1 VPRREGRDKVTGRA
15 RYTADLAFPGAWHGK
30 TIRSTIPKGEL
41 ESLTFDRAFDWSRV
55 VVVTPKDIPGENV
68 VQLIE
73 DDQPAL
79 AEREIRHREEPLAL
93 IAAPDR
99 DTLEAAA
106 RHVRI
111 IYRQHTPVLS
121 LEEATHVLAK
131 VDIDKGDVDRALG
144 AAEVVVERTF
154 RMGHQEQLYIEPQ
167 AAIAVPHDDGGV
179 TIYGSLQCPY
189 YVHKAVVRA
198 LGLPDDRVVVVPA
211 EVGGAFGGKEEYP
224 SLVAIHAALL
234 AIKAKRP
241 VRLVYDRHEDIAATT
256 KRHPARVRHRTGV
269 ARDGT
274 LLAQDIEFVL
284 DGGAYCTLSPVVL
297 SRGAIH
303 AAGPYSCP
311 NVRIRAR
318 AMATNTPPN
327 GAFRGFGAPQSQ
339 FAAELLVEHVAEALG
354 VSSIELRRRWML
366 RVGDTTATSQEL
378 TESVGTELVLDAAL
392 QNMSPVALPTDP
404 NLRHGRGLSLVY
416 HGSGFTGS
424 GERHL
429 ASTVAIEC
437 TKEEEF
443 RVLTSQ
449 TEMGQGTNTIL
460 AQIAADALGVP
471 YDNVTIA
478 PQDTSIV
485 PNSGPTVASRTVM
498 VVGALL
504 AKAAA
509 ELRERLATE
518 EPPIR
523 VEQTYVQ
530 PNWIQ
535 WDETRYR
542 GDAYPTFSF
551 QCTVAD
557 VEVDLDTGEVRVTD
571 LVAALDPGRA
581 IHPVMAEGQVEGGV
595 LQAVGYATLEEM
607 KLEDG
612 GFVNDRLATY
622 IIPTSLDAPKIKV
635 VLVENPYSGGPFGAK
650 GIGEI
655 PMDGPAPAVI
665 AAIHDATG
673 VWLDELP
680 ATPERLLAALSP

>member
-1 VPRREGRDKVTGRA
+1 MPRREGHDKVTGRA
-15 RYTADLAFPGAWHGK
+15 RYTDDLEFPDAWRGK
-30 TIRSTIPKGEL
+30 TVRSTIPRGKL
-41 ESLTFDRAFDWSRV
+41 KSLTLDPAFDWAQV
-55 VVVTPKDIPGENV
+55 VVVTAADVPGENV
-68 VQLIE
+68 VQLIK

-79 AEREIRHREEPLAL
+79 AEREIHHREEPLAL
-93 IAAPDR
+93 IAGPDR

-111 IYRQHTPVLS
+111 EYQSLDPVLH
-121 LEEATHVLAK
+121 LEHATRELAR
-131 VDIDKGDVDRALG
+131 VDIDKGDVDHALQE
-144 AAEVVVERTF
+144 ADTIVEREF
-154 RMGHQEQLYIEPQ
+154 RAGHQEQLYIEPQ
-167 AAIAVPHDDGGV
+167 GAIAVPSDDGGI

-234 AIKAKRP
+234 AVKAKRP
-241 VRLVYDRHEDIAATT
+241 VRLVYERHEDIAATT
-256 KRHPARVRHRTGV
+256 KRHPAVVRHRTGV
-269 ARDGT
+269 TKDGT
-274 LLAQDIEFVL
+274 LVAQDIEFVL

-318 AMATNTPPN
+318 ALATNTPPN

-339 FAAELLVEHVAEALG
+339 FAAELMVEHVAEALG
-354 VSSIELRRRWML
+354 MSSIDLRREWML
-366 RVGDTTATSQEL
+366 RVGDTTATSQQL
-378 TESVGTELVLDAAL
+378 NESVGTELVLDAAL
-392 QNMSPVALPTDP
+392 QNAPPVAVPSAP
-404 NLRHGRGLSLVY
+404 NLRHGRGVSLVY

-424 GERHL
+424 GEKYL

-437 TKEEEF
+437 TAEREF

-460 AQIAADALGVP
+460 SQIAANALGVP
-471 YDNVTIA
+471 YETVTVA

-504 AKAAA
+504 ADAAR
-509 ELRERLATE
+509 ELRDKLTTER
-518 EPPIR
+518 PPMR
-523 VEQTYVQ
+523 VDKTYVQ
-530 PNWIQ
+530 PEWIQ
-535 WDETRYR
+535 WDDERYH
-542 GDAYPTFSF
+542 GDAYPAFAF

-557 VEVDLDTGEVRVTD
+557 VQVDLDTGEVRVTN

-607 KLEDG
+607 KMEDG

-622 IIPTSLDAPKIKV
+622 IIPTSLDAPKIKT

-655 PMDGPAPAVI
+655 PMDGPAPAVM

-673 VWLDELP
+673 IWLDELP
-680 ATPERLLAALSP
+680 ATPEKLLVALST